1 MQLGES
7 SCDREQNTRG
17 KVKGLQLVL
26 SLKGQQTSDF
36 QDPDTSTSQQIR
48 IEQQGLA
55 AVCCSENKILNRAV
69 STG

>member
-7 SCDREQNTRG
+7 NWDREQNTRG
-17 KVKGLQLVL
+17 KGLQLVL

-36 QDPDTSTSQQIR
+36 QDPDTSTSQQIS

-55 AVCCSENKILNRAV
+55 VICCFENKILNRAL